1 VSDAAANFRAFVFL
15 DRKQAREGLSPS
27 ELARWTLLKRELSRA
42 LSGDGDEKRANQRAS
57 LRLPARLR
65 VSFASLGEL
74 GQALITNLSRGG
86 VFVATPHLLELGTR
100 VTLRIRVDES
110 GKEVEAQAEVVSQ
123 NLGPKGDA
131 KRGVGLRFVDTEP
144 AVRRELDALYERAL
158 EAAGIGR
165 RS

>member
-1 VSDAAANFRAFVFL
+1 VSDVAASFRAFVFL

-27 ELARWTLLKRELSRA
+27 EFERWNALKRELSREFIP
-42 LSGDGDEKRANQRAS
+42 DTDEERANQRAS
-57 LRLPARLR
+57 LRLPTRLR

-86 VFVATPHLLELGTR
+86 VFIATHHLLELGTR
-100 VTLRIRVDES
+100 VTLRLHVERPGKDVD
-110 GKEVEAQAEVVSQ
+110 AQAEVVSH
-123 NLGPKGDA
+123 NLGPKGDPR
-131 KRGVGLRFVDTEP
+131 RGIGLRFVDAEQ